1 MKHVAIASVISL
13 VENYKTKNNHS
24 NLKNDSK
31 RKKMIKLNTRKLTEN
46 WNDMALITRI

>member
-24 NLKNDSK
+24 NFKKWFQKKKNNKVKYTKTDRELKWYG
-31 RKKMIKLNTRKLTEN
+31 LNY
-46 WNDMALITRI
+46 